1 MNQPVNSLENPFSC
15 RRSHGPH
22 SAGRRDDLGACRRTL
37 KAELS
42 SFCSKRGDPEAAPV
56 THTESSAEHIP
67 RSEGSQDPL
76 CPRLPLLAGRVVESR
91 SQEWAL
97 VPALWARGPV
107 AGEQALTPTQT
118 AAALQRQSCRL
129 GGDAAKNAEVSH
141 CRSYV
146 LDAALGTGGMP
157 AGGQP
162 PARPRPGLLR
172 TRSPMSWVPSTGP
185 FPSRRRHWV
194 TCAGEQVQ
202 VELSG
207 AHDENA
213 TASPLPPPGRGEP
226 HFKLWGLLS
235 KAQ

>member
-1 MNQPVNSLENPFSC
+1 MSPPPSLS
-15 RRSHGPH
+15 G
-22 SAGRRDDLGACRRTL
+22 AGRREPVSGVGAGPRPLGKGPRGRRAGPDPHTDSSCPA
-37 KAELS
+37 KTEL
-42 SFCSKRGDPEAAPV
+42 
-56 THTESSAEHIP
+56 
-67 RSEGSQDPL
+67 Q
-76 CPRLPLLAGRVVESR
+76 
-91 SQEWAL
+91 
-97 VPALWARGPV
+97 AR
-107 AGEQALTPTQT
+107 
-118 AAALQRQSCRL
+118 R
-129 GGDAAKNAEVSH
+129 DAAKNAEVSH

-194 TCAGEQVQ
+194 TCAGERVQ

-213 TASPLPPPGRGEP
+213 TASPLPPPGRWEP
-226 HFKLWGLLS
+226 HFKLWWLLS